1 MKTTSNGLRVLAD
14 LHEIQSR
21 YLSGIPL
28 REMAAEY
35 GVSQETLRR
44 QLRAAGLHAQAR
56 GSFHRGVPKSA
67 EHRARLSEAR
77 RASIDMEGLR
87 EAAQSGEYSTREL
100 GERFGV
106 HEETIRTRLIEMGI
120 PRLPAKA
127 RPERNHFWAG
137 GLTVDKHGYILVKV
151 PEHPHRTKAGY
162 VRQHRLVAE
171 MMLGRYLHRDEVVDH
186 VNGDTSDNRWENLRV
201 FQSNADHLAATLSSE
216 SLLDPEAREQSRQAA
231 IQRAKQRVV
240 AILEASGSG
249 APE

>member
-1 MKTTSNGLRVLAD
+1 MIAD

-21 YLSGIPL
+21 YLSGTPL

-44 QLRAAGLHAQAR
+44 RLRDAGLNAKSR
-56 GSFHRGVPKSA
+56 GSFHRGVPKSEA
-67 EHRARLSEAR
+67 HRVRLSEAR
-77 RASIDMEGLR
+77 RARIDMEDLR

-106 HEETIRTRLIEMGI
+106 HEETIRTRLIEMGV

-127 RPERNHFWAG
+127 RPEKNHFWAG

-151 PEHPHRTKAGY
+151 ADHPHRTKAGY

-171 MMLGRYLHRDEVVDH
+171 MMLGRYLHPDEVVDH

-201 FQSNADHLAATLSSE
+201 FPSNAEHLAATLSSE
-216 SLLDPEAREQSRQAA
+216 SLLDQEAREQSRQAA
-231 IQRAKQRVV
+231 IQRARQRVA
-240 AILEASGSG
+240 AILAASGSG
-249 APE
+249 AQEWL